1 MGEVV
6 GYSPINFKGIM
17 IKVKFKTYDKDGNK
31 IESKEQ
37 YIPETLYQHL
47 LQRNDCEII
56 VINE

>member
-1 MGEVV
+1 
-6 GYSPINFKGIM
+6 M